1 MSFNNLDLDPRIE
14 NLIYTK
20 LELENPTPIQMRAI
34 PKIIN
39 GSNIIGLAPTGSGKT
54 FAYLFPIFHWALKA
68 KIKHNDPS
76 VLILVPTRELVKQLE
91 DILKETAKL
100 IELYY
105 VGIATGKNMNKV
117 KKILQG
123 MIDIVVATPGRLIIA
138 LEEGD
143 LKLNN
148 LSILVI
154 DEIDRLLD
162 MGFQAEIDHIL
173 EFLPKRDKYQTLMFG
188 ATLPRNAEQLARTIQ
203 SNVKIVDVG
212 RSIMPKGI
220 THEVYEVDEG
230 KKFDTLVNIL
240 KLPDMDTV
248 LIFTS
253 SQHSA
258 RITSRNL
265 ESKGLELEEIHGG
278 LTQRQRNIAIQ
289 NFRNRDVNVLVSTDL
304 SARGIDIDDISHI
317 ISFEVP
323 RVFEDY
329 LHRAGRTARADK
341 EGKSILLV
349 SQDEVHNL
357 RAIEKQLGYTII
369 RKQKFEKK
377 VKKPSKA
384 YPKQTG
390 KRGRSKTRKRERRR
404 S

>member
-1 MSFNNLDLDPRIE
+1 MSFSNLDLDPRIE

-20 LELENPTPIQMRAI
+20 LELEKPTPIQIRAI

-54 FAYLFPIFHWALKA
+54 FAYLFPIFHWTLNA
-68 KIKHNDPS
+68 KILHNDPS

-105 VGIATGKNMNKV
+105 VGIATGKNMKKV
-117 KKILQG
+117 KRALEG
-123 MIDIVVATPGRLIIA
+123 MVDIVVATPGRLIVA
-138 LEEGD
+138 LEDGD
-143 LKLNN
+143 IN
-148 LSILVI
+148 LGNISIIVI

-173 EFLPKRDKYQTLMFG
+173 EFLPSRDKYQTLMFG
-188 ATLPRNAEQLARTIQ
+188 ATLPRSAEQLARTMQ

-240 KLPDMDTV
+240 KRPDIDTV

-253 SQHSA
+253 SHNSA

-289 NFRNRDVNVLVSTDL
+289 NFKNGNVNVMVSTDL

-323 RVFEDY
+323 RIFDDY
-329 LHRAGRTARADK
+329 LHRAGRTARAEK

-349 SQDEVHNL
+349 SEKELNNL
-357 RAIEKQLGYTII
+357 RAIEKRLGYTII
-369 RKQKFEKK
+369 RKQVFEKK
-377 VKKPSKA
+377 TPKKPSKT
-384 YPKQTG
+384 YPKKTG
-390 KRGRSKTRKRERRR
+390 KRSRSRRRKKERRR
-404 S
+404 